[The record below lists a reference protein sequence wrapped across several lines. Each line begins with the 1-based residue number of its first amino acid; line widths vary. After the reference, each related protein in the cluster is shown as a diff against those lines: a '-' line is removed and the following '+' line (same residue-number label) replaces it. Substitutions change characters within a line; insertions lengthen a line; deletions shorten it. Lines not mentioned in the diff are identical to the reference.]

1 VVVYPRPG
9 DRFEGGKMRVMR
21 LFSLARRGLVTAT
34 LLGLLAAP
42 SAVQA
47 SIMVRGRV
55 LGPAGVTPIQDAHV
69 TFYNLVTNS
78 THRSEAT
85 TTDGEYTLPGLAE
98 GRYDVAVVTDRGLWM
113 VDQPVTLEVEGE
125 RVLSFALRERAYWEG
140 ADQVP
145 PRESPLGENVVGTA
159 VILESEEAA
168 AGKAP
173 GRKRQI
179 IIWSLVGATVIALVF
194 LAADDEKSGDASPF
208 TP

>member
-1 VVVYPRPG
+1 
-9 DRFEGGKMRVMR
+9 MRVMR
-21 LFSLARRGLVTAT
+21 LFSLPRRGLAGAT

-42 SAVQA
+42 SLVQA
-47 SIMVRGRV
+47 STTVRGRV

-69 TFYNLVTNS
+69 TFYNLITGS

-85 TTDGEYTLPGLAE
+85 TTDGEYTLAGLAQ
-98 GRYDVAVVTDRGLWM
+98 GRYDVAVVTERGLWM
-113 VDQPVTLEVEGE
+113 VEQPVTMDIEGE

-140 ADQVP
+140 ADERP

-159 VILESEEAA
+159 VILESEEGAA
-168 AGKAP
+168 AKPP

-179 IIWSLVGATVIALVF
+179 LIWSLVGAGVLALVF
-194 LAADDEKSGDASPF
+194 LAADDDDERGDASPF

>member
-1 VVVYPRPG
+1 
-9 DRFEGGKMRVMR
+9 M
-21 LFSLARRGLVTAT
+21 AT
-34 LLGLLAAP
+34 LLGLLALPGA
-42 SAVQA
+42 AQA
-47 SIMVRGRV
+47 STTVRGRV

-69 TFYNLVTNS
+69 TFYNLITQS
-78 THRSEAT
+78 THRSDAT

-113 VDQPVTLEVEGE
+113 VEQPVNLGTEGE

-145 PRESPLGENVVGTA
+145 PRESPLGENIVGTA

-168 AGKAP
+168 AAKVP
-173 GRKRQI
+173 GRKQKI
-179 IIWSLVGATVIALVF
+179 LIWSLVGAGVLALVF
-194 LAADDEKSGDASPF
+194 LAADDEESRDASPF